1 MDRRTVITDAAISL
15 IAHSGVRALTHRGID
30 AALELPSGS
39 TSYYFRTKQDLI
51 DAVVARITESSR
63 AAFEQV
69 TSGDPV
75 EVTVSYLADL
85 LTERAD
91 QLRAR
96 HALTIDP
103 TVEPAARD
111 RLARCLF
118 SAEGATELLG
128 EVRQGE
134 GFVALCEGLIAVALM
149 RGYDRAL
156 GYDVESLRAPVA
168 RYLDGPGA

>member
-1 MDRRTVITDAAISL
+1 MDRRAVIADAAISL
-15 IAHSGVRALTHRGID
+15 IAHSGVRALTHRAID
-30 AALELPSGS
+30 SALELSPGS
-39 TSYYFRTKQDLI
+39 TSYYFRTKQGLI
-51 DAVVARITESSR
+51 DAVVDRITESSR
-63 AAFEQV
+63 EAFEQA

-75 EVTVSYLADL
+75 EVTVAYLADL

-103 TVEPAARD
+103 TVEPAARE

-128 EVRQGE
+128 DAGQGK
-134 GFVALCEGLIAVALM
+134 GFLALCEGLIAVALM
-149 RGYDRAL
+149 RGHDSAL
-156 GYDVESLRAPVA
+156 GYEAESLRTPVA
-168 RYLDGPGA
+168 RYLNGPGA

>member
-1 MDRRTVITDAAISL
+1 MSRPPHPAAKL
-15 IAHSGVRALTHRGID
+15 
-30 AALELPSGS
+30 
-39 TSYYFRTKQDLI
+39 
-51 DAVVARITESSR
+51 AVAERITESSR
-63 AAFEQV
+63 AAFGQA

-75 EVTVSYLADL
+75 ETTVAYLADL

-103 TVEPAARD
+103 TVDPAARE

-118 SAEGATELLG
+118 SVEGAVELLG
-128 EVRQGE
+128 DEGQGE
-134 GFVALCEGLIAVALM
+134 GFLALCEGLIAVALM
-149 RGYDRAL
+149 RGYRA
-156 GYDVESLRAPVA
+156 ESLRAPVA